1 MKKLALSDDILLKIE
16 KPARY
21 LGNEVNHVVKDPEG
35 KIRFAMCFPDVYE
48 IGMSHLGI
56 QILYDLLNAREDVY
70 CERVYSPWPDLHKIM
85 KEQNIPLFGL
95 ESQEPIKDFDFL
107 GITIQ
112 YEMCYTNILQVLDLS
127 GIPMLAADRGEDDPI
142 VIGGGPCAYNPEPL
156 ADFFDI
162 RKDSR
167 ALFDGLYIAGNKS
180 LCAEWMNQCPVIFL
194 TLKNIDG
201 LKFESAYDMLTAE
214 LADLFKQHSYL
225 LDLDQMDASDR
236 SIYERL
242 KDNRATTAEIK
253 KSLSFL
259 TRIMAQYYHKPVIL
273 LLDEYDVPIAKAD
286 SKGYYDQML
295 EIISPLLGTALK
307 DNEFLKFAV
316 ITGCLRITKESI
328 FTGTNN
334 FITDTI
340 SDNRYNEFFG
350 FTQPEVTKL
359 LTDTHCE
366 ACAAVIQKWYDGYH
380 FGNLDIYCP
389 WDVLNYIQKVM
400 ATGTQE
406 PENFW
411 EHTSDNSVIR
421 TFLERT
427 DFDVTEKFE
436 TLLNGGTI
444 SEAIEENLTYNVLT
458 SSEQNL
464 WSLLYLTGY
473 LTKVGSTHNLSE
485 TLLKI
490 PNHEVMSIFQ
500 KSVTEWFSDS
510 LARSNRS
517 SLFEALWNEDADK
530 LTEILS
536 DLLFNTISYH
546 DYAESFYH
554 AFVAGLFAN
563 AGYIVESNY
572 ENGLGRS
579 DLVIKDR
586 KLRRAIVIELKIA
599 KNKDCLAD
607 ECYKALQ
614 QIEEKKYA
622 TKIEQDGFK
631 KVIRYGIAFYKKECL
646 VM

>member
-1 MKKLALSDDILLKIE
+1 MENKITL
-16 KPARY
+16 P
-21 LGNEVNHVVKDPEG
+21 
-35 KIRFAMCFPDVYE
+35 
-48 IGMSHLGI
+48 IGMSNFTEIRKNHYYYIDKTGLI
-56 QILYDLLNAREDVY
+56 ENLL
-70 CERVYSPWPDLHKIM
+70 
-85 KEQNIPLFGL
+85 QNNLSKGTLITRPRRFGKTL
-95 ESQEPIKDFDFL
+95 A
-107 GITIQ
+107 
-112 YEMCYTNILQVLDLS
+112 MC
-127 GIPMLAADRGEDDPI
+127 M
-142 VIGGGPCAYNPEPL
+142 L

-167 ALFDGLYIAGNKS
+167 VLFDGVYIARQKS
-180 LCAEWMNQCPVIFL
+180 LGAEWMNQYPVIFL

-225 LDLDQMDASDR
+225 LDWDRMDASDR

-242 KDNRATTAEIK
+242 KDNRAMPAEIK

-259 TRIMAQYYHKPVIL
+259 TRIMAQYYHKQVIL
-273 LLDEYDVPIAKAD
+273 LIDEYDVPIAKAD

-366 ACAAVIQKWYDGYH
+366 ACAVIIQKWYDGYH